1 MSALKPIN
9 LQKADGSWANEN
21 GRWFAADSGLALETP
36 SSQLLVTHIGALEA
50 QFNAIASVNPAP

>member
-21 GRWFAADSGLALETP
+21 GRWFEKDPAMATAYAL
-36 SSQLLVTHIGALEA
+36 IALDM
-50 QFNAIASVNPAP
+50 VYGKL